1 MGILRGFYAKFCT
14 DRASIHSLA
23 WTSPEQQWFHTWH
36 TWECKMGHTISQ
48 HLPTRFWLHALACA
62 PTWGLS
68 GASSIRCTWKRG
80 GFFGLFLYFY
90 VHQFPSPCTGIVS
103 SHDKEQPPPASQPEG
118 QTQLLQTHTFL
129 PSRSCWKALLYS
141 NHHGLWG
148 IWDIQCSQP
157 YPLKPQHE
165 LPCNAS
171 LLREVRTLP
180 FTREQTHVFCWLQ
193 GYKRGY
199 LLLILNF

>member
-1 MGILRGFYAKFCT
+1 
-14 DRASIHSLA
+14 
-23 WTSPEQQWFHTWH
+23 
-36 TWECKMGHTISQ
+36 MGHTISQ
-48 HLPTRFWLHALACA
+48 HLPTRFWLHALVCA

-80 GFFGLFLYFY
+80 GFFGLLLYFY

-148 IWDIQCSQP
+148 IWDIQCRQP
-157 YPLKPQHE
+157 YPHWSHNVSYLVM
-165 LPCNAS
+165 LAS
-171 LLREVRTLP
+171 LGKFVR
-180 FTREQTHVFCWLQ
+180 
-193 GYKRGY
+193 Y
-199 LLLILNF
+199 LLLGNKPTFSVDFRVTKEGICFSSWIFNRIGCRTPQNIERIPSMNGVLPSRWRKTVK